1 LILFE
6 RRLIRAEGRALVDKG
21 NLAANSR
28 KLKPGIAAGTAP
40 QIGSGMNFPAAKL
53 IEIFEPDQWE
63 DFTEEWAHTQE
74 KTYKEVMRYTG
85 AGDMGLDI
93 LCFRTARQFE
103 GAWDNVQCKRYA
115 CKLQPA
121 QVWVELGKIIY
132 YSFAGKY
139 PAPANYFFA
148 ASKGL
153 GLRLK
158 KLLTYPDDLK
168 KELIGNWD
176 IHCKFGITDTKEIP
190 LEGKLLTHLH
200 KFDFRIFKMIPVAKT
215 IKDYYNSPFYI
226 RRFGTANLPARPAVD
241 LPPDTVQAH
250 ESRYVQQ
257 LFEAY
262 SEKLSLQLD
271 SPAHLAAHPE
281 LERHFNRSR
290 EIFYHAE
297 SLRSFARDSV
307 DPGTFDDVCE
317 EIYHG
322 VVNTYEMPYTNGFT
336 RMAHTLQQAGGITPT
351 CNALCIR
358 VQTQDKQGIC
368 HHLANDDRFKWV
380 KKND

>member
-1 LILFE
+1 M
-6 RRLIRAEGRALVDKG
+6 DKR
-21 NLAANSR
+21 NLATNSR
-28 KLKPGIAAGTAP
+28 KLKPGIAADAAP

-53 IEIFEPDQWE
+53 IEIFEPAQWE

-74 KTYKEVMRYTG
+74 KTYKEVIRYTG

-93 LCFRTARQFE
+93 LCFRTTKQFE

-121 QVWVELGKIIY
+121 QVWVELAKVIY
-132 YSFAGKY
+132 YSFTGEY
-139 PAPANYFFA
+139 PTPTNYFFA

-153 GLRLK
+153 GLGLK
-158 KLLTYPDDLK
+158 KLLTHPDDLK
-168 KELIGNWD
+168 KKLIENWD
-176 IHCKFGITDTKEIP
+176 IHCKSGITDTKEIP
-190 LEGKLLTHLH
+190 LEGELLTHLN
-200 KFDFRIFKMIPVAKT
+200 KFDFRIFKMIPVAKM
-215 IKDYYNSPFYI
+215 IKDYYNTPFYT
-226 RRFGTANLPARPAVD
+226 RRFGTANLPARPAVE

-262 SEKLSLQLD
+262 SEKLSLQLNN
-271 SPAHLAAHPE
+271 PAHLAAHPE
-281 LERHFNRSR
+281 LEQHFNRSR

-307 DPGTFDDVCE
+307 DPGTFDDVRE

-322 VVNTYEMPYTNGFT
+322 VVNTYEMHYANGFT
-336 RMAHTLQQAGGITPT
+336 RMAHTLQQAGAITPT

-358 VQTQDKQGIC
+358 VQTQDKRGVC
-368 HHLANDDRFKWV
+368 HHLAYDDRFKWV
-380 KKND
+380 KKNA

>member
-1 LILFE
+1 MILFE
-6 RRLIRAEGRALVDKG
+6 RHLINADCRTRVDKG
-21 NLAANSR
+21 NLATNSR
-28 KLKPGIAAGTAP
+28 KLKPGIGADAAP

-53 IEIFEPDQWE
+53 IELFEPEQWE

-74 KTYKEVMRYTG
+74 KTYQEVIRYTG

-93 LCFRTARQFE
+93 LCFRTRNQFE

-132 YSFAGKY
+132 YSFTGEY
-139 PAPANYFFA
+139 PPPTNYFFA

-153 GLRLK
+153 GLGLK
-158 KLLTYPDDLK
+158 KLLTHPDELK
-168 KELIGNWD
+168 KKLIENWD
-176 IHCKFGITDTKEIP
+176 KHCKSGITDMKEIP
-190 LEGKLLTHLH
+190 LEGNLLTYLN
-200 KFDFRIFKMIPVAKT
+200 KFDFRIFKMIPVAKM
-215 IKDYYNSPFYI
+215 IKDYYNTPFYI
-226 RRFGTANLPARPAVD
+226 RRFGTASLPARPVVD

-262 SEKLSLQLD
+262 SEKLSLQLN
-271 SPAHLAAHPE
+271 SPAQLAAHPE
-281 LERHFNRSR
+281 LEQHFNRSR

-307 DPGTFDDVCE
+307 DPGTFDDVRE

-322 VVNTYEMPYTNGFT
+322 VVNTYEMDYPNGFT
-336 RMAHTLQQAGGITPT
+336 RMGHTLQQAGGIAPT

-368 HHLANDDRFKWV
+368 HHLANEDRFKWV
-380 KKND
+380 KNNA